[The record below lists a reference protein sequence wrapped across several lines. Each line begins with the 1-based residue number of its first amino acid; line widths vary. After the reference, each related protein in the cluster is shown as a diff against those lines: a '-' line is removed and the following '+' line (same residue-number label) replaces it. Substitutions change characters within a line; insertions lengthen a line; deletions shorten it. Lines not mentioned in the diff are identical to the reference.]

1 MEALLD
7 DGGEDIDR
15 DGNPDLRF
23 HRVFRRTMELL
34 DPKMELDPLEEELH
48 LPAAFVERADGGDR
62 KGEVVGDEHQRL
74 IGFGVLEADAPRKPR
89 FSELGPFS

>member
-1 MEALLD
+1 
-7 DGGEDIDR
+7 
-15 DGNPDLRF
+15 
-23 HRVFRRTMELL
+23 
-34 DPKMELDPLEEELH
+34 

-74 IGFGVLEADAPRKPR
+74 IGFGVLEADAPWKPR